1 MSKDSIAEA
10 LLVHLQKELDAMSE
24 VAEETVYP
32 AAKITIEFAGGDRD
46 PIVFDDVEEFVL
58 HMETVGGHKSGK
70 IYSTDDFLNFAALAV
85 NKAAMDRL
93 GDRVRK

>member
-1 MSKDSIAEA
+1 MSKDSLLEA
-10 LLVHLQKELDAMSE
+10 LLSQLKSMDEPP
-24 VAEETVYP
+24 EEQTYP

-58 HMETVGGHKSGK
+58 HMETVDGHKSGK

>member
-1 MSKDSIAEA
+1 MSKDSFLEA
-10 LLVHLQKELDAMSE
+10 FLSQIKGELDAMSE